1 MFSICAVDHEL
12 EVDIIVTLHLVFK
25 GR

>member
-12 EVDIIVTLHLVFK
+12 EVDIKVTLHLVFK

>member
-1 MFSICAVDHEL
+1 MFSICTVDHEL
-12 EVDIIVTLHLVFK
+12 KVEIKVTLHLVFK

>member
-12 EVDIIVTLHLVFK
+12 KVDIKVTLHLVFK